1 MLDLILLL
9 AVGINDVSKTKRI
22 LAVSSGGGHWV
33 ELRRLKP
40 VFDQYETAYITTNA
54 DSGVDVPDNRL
65 YVVTNFTRR
74 NYFRV
79 IFLVPELVVILL
91 KEKPDVI
98 ISTGAAPGLVCL
110 ALAKMLTRARTIWI
124 DSIAARDCLSTSGRE
139 ARRFADVWLT
149 QWPDL
154 SGPDGPD
161 CWGAVV

>member
-1 MLDLILLL
+1 M
-9 AVGINDVSKTKRI
+9 NRPKRI

-40 VFDQYETAYITTNA
+40 VFDLYDTAYITTSA

-74 NYFRV
+74 NVYRAIV
-79 IFLVPELVVILL
+79 LIPELVRILL

-110 ALAKMLTRARTIWI
+110 ALAKILTRARTIWI
-124 DSIAARDCLSTSGRE
+124 DSIAARDYISTSGRE
-139 ARRFADVWLT
+139 ARHVADVWLT

-154 SGPDGPD
+154 SRPDGPD